1 MNAVKYSKARVEIH
15 PREGLKMEMYA
26 SPFVRG
32 CIGVA
37 VLPVAAGLFLLLA
50 TPFAQVVKG

>member
-1 MNAVKYSKARVEIH
+1 MNKARVEIH
-15 PREGLKMEMYA
+15 PREGLKMEMCA

-37 VLPVAAGLFLLLA
+37 VLLVAAGLFLLLA